1 MADYEWNTAELT
13 GLAGRLRV
21 FDTVSLSGVVY
32 TARDAAHKKLVCS
45 A

>member
-1 MADYEWNTAELT
+1 MNGNTAELT